1 MPHFEYGPKEI
12 DHLKKKDKKLG
23 AAIERIGFIKRETKP
38 DVFGAMVD
46 SIISQQ
52 ISGKA
57 ADTVLDRLC
66 GLIGDITPAHVAAT
80 ETDRIQQCGMTMKK
94 AVYIKNLADAVLTRA
109 LDLEELRLL
118 PDAAVIKKLVG
129 LDGIGVWTA
138 EMLLLFS
145 LCRPDVVSYGD
156 LAIRRGMMKLYGLK
170 ELPKAKFERYRKRYS
185 PYGSVASLYLW
196 QVSVLEL

>member
-1 MPHFEYGPKEI
+1 MPYFEYGPKEI

-23 AAIERIGFIKRETKP
+23 AAIDQIGFIKRETKP
-38 DVFGAMVD
+38 DVFWAIVD

-52 ISGKA
+52 ISSKA

-66 GLIGDITPAHVAAT
+66 KLIGDITPDNIAAA
-80 ETDRIQQCGMTMKK
+80 EMNRIQQCGMTMKK
-94 AVYIKNLADAVLTRA
+94 AGYIKNLAEAVLTHSLN
-109 LDLEELRLL
+109 LDELRVL
-118 PDAAVIKKLVG
+118 PDAEVIKKLVG

-145 LCRPDVVSYGD
+145 LCRPDVVSFGD
-156 LAIRRGMMKLYGLK
+156 LAIRRGMMNLYGLK
-170 ELPKAKFERYRKRYS
+170 DLPKAKFEYYKKRYS

-196 QVSVLEL
+196 KLAVM